1 MKFLKFF
8 VLATGLLWHMGLHAE
23 LVAIQEAIEAYDT
36 DVVMNGSGDGYV
48 QARSCADCPYIRM
61 DIDQNTVVTVDGT
74 PVQAGKN
81 IEKHWSGGI
90 VIYDIKTN
98 HVVRLHL

>member
-8 VLATGLLWHMGLHAE
+8 GLATGLLWCVVLRAD
-23 LVAIQEAIEAYDT
+23 LVALQEAIEAHDIK
-36 DVVMNGSGDGYV
+36 VMVYSSGDGYV
-48 QARSCADCPYIRM
+48 LARSCATCPFTRL
-61 DIDQNTVVTVDGT
+61 DIDSKTAVTVDGI
-74 PVQAGKN
+74 PVEISKS

-98 HVVRLHL
+98 NVVRLKL